1 MNDPSE
7 PFGLTMR
14 GRARHADSLV
24 RNFCQG
30 RGLIGDVAEVSSG
43 GAAAVA
49 SGQVIVLPQAYVVGE
64 HSTLSRMD

>member
-1 MNDPSE
+1 MS
-7 PFGLTMR
+7 

-24 RNFCQG
+24 RYFCQG
-30 RGLIGDVAEVSSG
+30 RGLIGGVAEASSR

-64 HSTLSRMD
+64 GSTLSGMD